1 MESTRTLAI
10 SAALPLKALS
20 ILCTVTL
27 VIAVPALPQA
37 VSSLTGHVT
46 DQTGAAIIGAKV
58 TLFSV
63 PTGNRREDV
72 TNGQGDYQFQQL
84 EPNRYS
90 LTVTAPNFATFTQEN
105 IELFVASP
113 AAVNVT
119 LQVGSTTQQV
129 TVVEAAVAPLLN
141 TTNATL
147 GNVFTA
153 QQIPELPLEGR
164 DVLLLLSLQPGVG
177 YLGQQGNSA
186 DDTRSGAVNGA
197 RSDQS
202 NVTLDGIEVNDE
214 NFGYSFDSVLG
225 VTQESVSEF
234 RVITS
239 NAGADAGHSSGGEV
253 AMITRSGTN
262 HLHGVAYEYNR
273 TTPFSANDWFNKENQ
288 IANGQPNRAT
298 ELIRNVFGVAIGGPV
313 KKDRLFFFTNYEG
326 TRLAQ
331 SAPPQIVTVPTATLR
346 QGIVQYADT
355 AGNNVALTPA
365 QIQGMDPLGIGV
377 DQAALQVLNS
387 YPLPNSTLAGDGLNT
402 SGFLFTA
409 PEVST
414 LNTYIARLDWIVTQ
428 KHSVFWR
435 GNLLNDAQP
444 SPPQFPGQPP
454 ASTTLNNSKGYAFG
468 YTFVLRPN
476 LINDFRWGLT
486 RQGGSNTGTNQPQTT
501 LAGLPSL
508 TAPTYSRSAI
518 IPVNNLVDDLSWSK
532 GRHNLQFGTN
542 VRFIDD
548 QQVTTQNSYPSAA
561 AVLGYLQGHGIANT
575 GQPLDPA
582 ASNYPAVS
590 QGFTT
595 SYDGAIMDAV
605 GLLTEATAIYNY
617 TKSGSALA
625 LGAPVARDYRWHELE
640 FYGQDNW
647 KALTNL
653 TLTFGLRYTHQQV
666 PAESH
671 GNQDGPCI
679 LTGTVCTPYSLTK
692 YFDGAAFQGAT
703 GGAASNLPILSYAPN
718 GRYNGQPDFWT
729 PDKADFSPR
738 FSFAYSPRASKGFW
752 RKLLGSV
759 GQSSIRGGYSLLYDH
774 FGAGV
779 VNAYNQDGS
788 YGFTDQVQNAG
799 FNTTN
804 APRFVGL
811 TTFPAGF
818 LPPAPPGG
826 FPATPPT
833 SGRGSFAI
841 SWGLDNDFH
850 TPYSH
855 LFDFSIQRELDSSD
869 LFEVAYVGRL
879 AHRLPEQED
888 VAAPLNLVAA
898 GESYFQ
904 AATQFSM
911 MARQNV
917 APNAVPN
924 IPYWEAL
931 FGAGPWGHGLDGVD
945 EGRQGGIDYGP
956 LSATQNAYVQYLL
969 NVGAETS
976 ALNNLDEPNNGLGAG
991 SLYPGFRFFNE
1002 QYASLYDYRSIGQ
1015 SYYNGLQV
1023 IFHHRASHGLQT
1035 DFNYTYSRTIDW
1047 TSQAERVPTSGV
1059 DNYAQI
1065 INSWVPDQ
1073 LRGRSDFNM
1082 THQVNSNYI
1091 WDIPVGRGKEFYS
1104 GVSRGV
1110 NAVIGGWQ
1118 MTGIVRWT
1126 SSLPFGVHNG
1136 KNWPTNWDIPGFE
1149 TLDQPIPSAALARGP
1164 GNQRFA
1170 DPSAVFNSFRLAYPG
1185 ESGTRNPLLGDGYFE
1200 WDAGLNKT
1208 FMLTERINLQLRWEV
1223 FNVTNSVRFDPQS
1236 INANY
1241 NFPNLFGV
1249 ATAELTQPRD
1259 MQLGARLTF

>member
-1 MESTRTLAI
+1 VESIRPLAI

-27 VIAVPALPQA
+27 VIVVPALPQA
-37 VSSLTGHVT
+37 VSSLTGHVA
-46 DQTGAAIIGAKV
+46 DPTGAAITGAKV
-58 TLFSV
+58 TLFSL

-129 TVVEAAVAPLLN
+129 TVVEAAVAPLFN

-262 HLHGVAYEYNR
+262 HLHGAAYEYNR

-288 IANGQPNRAT
+288 IANDQPNRAT

-346 QGIVQYADT
+346 RGIVQYTSTVGD
-355 AGNNVALTPA
+355 NIALTPA
-365 QIQGMDPLGIGV
+365 QIQGMDPQGIGV
-377 DQAALQVLNS
+377 DPAALQVLNS
-387 YPLPNSTLAGDGLNT
+387 YPLPNSTLAGDNLNF
-402 SGFLFTA
+402 SGFQFAA
-409 PEVST
+409 PQHSSF
-414 LNTYIARLDWIVTQ
+414 NTYIARLDWIIRQ
-428 KHSVFWR
+428 NHSVFWR
-435 GNLLNDAQP
+435 GNLINDDQP

-454 ASTTLNNSKGYAFG
+454 ASTLLTNSKGYALG
-468 YTFVLRPN
+468 YTAILRPN
-476 LINDFRWGLT
+476 LVNDFRWGLT
-486 RQGGSNTGTNQPQTT
+486 RQGSSSAGISNQPQIS
-501 LAGLPSL
+501 LAGLPSP
-508 TAPTYSRSAI
+508 TAYTRTSSFI
-518 IPVNNLVDDLSWSK
+518 IPVNNLVDNLSWGK

-548 QQVTTQNSYPSAA
+548 QQVSTQNSYSSASGTIGWLHPA
-561 AVLGYLQGHGIANT
+561 TIAN
-575 GQPLDPA
+575 GGVPLDPA
-582 ASNYPAVS
+582 YSGYPAVS
-590 QGFTT
+590 TGSQSF
-595 SYDGAIMDAV
+595 YNGAIADVV
-605 GLLTEATAIYNY
+605 GLITMGTAIYNY
-617 TKSGSALA
+617 TKDGTALA
-625 LGAPVARDYRWHELE
+625 LGVPVQRDYRWHELE

-647 KALTNL
+647 KPLPAL
-653 TLTFGLRYTHQQV
+653 TLTLGLRYSYQQV
-666 PAESH
+666 PAERS
-671 GNQDGPCI
+671 GTQVGPCI
-679 LTGTVCTPYSLTK
+679 ATGGGCTPYSLTQ
-692 YFDGAAFQGAT
+692 YVRQSSLQGAT
-703 GGAASNLPILSYAPN
+703 GGAASNVPSLSFAPN
-718 GRYNGQPDFWT
+718 GRYNGKPDFWNS
-729 PDKADFSPR
+729 DKADFSPR
-738 FSFAYSPRASKGFW
+738 LSFAYAPHASEGFW
-752 RKLLGSV
+752 KKLVGID
-759 GQSSIRGGYSLLYDH
+759 GQSSIRGGYSLIYDH

-779 VNAYNQDGS
+779 VNAYNQSGS
-788 YGFTDQVQNAG
+788 YGLTDMVENPPG
-799 FNTTN
+799 SLTTTT
-804 APRFVGL
+804 APRFEGL
-811 TTFPAGF
+811 ATFPAGL
-818 LPPAPPGG
+818 LPSAPSGG

-841 SWGLDNDFH
+841 SWGLDNAIH

-855 LFDFSIQRELDSSD
+855 LFDLSFQRQLSASN
-869 LFEVAYVGRL
+869 LLEVAYVGRL
-879 AHRLPEQED
+879 AHRLLEQED
-888 VAAPLNLVAA
+888 VAAPLDLVT
-898 GESYFQ
+898 SQDNYFD
-904 AATQFSM
+904 AATRLSM
-911 MARQNV
+911 MARQKVPVTSV
-917 APNAVPN
+917 AP
-924 IPYWEAL
+924 IPYWQNL
-931 FGAGPWGHGLDGVD
+931 FGALQDVD
-945 EGRQGGIDYGP
+945 TGQGYGP
-956 LSATQNAYVQYLL
+956 LSATQNVYVQYLE
-969 NVGAETS
+969 NVGDETS
-976 ALNNLDEPNNGLGAG
+976 ALNALDEPNGGLGAG
-991 SLYPGFRFFNE
+991 TLYPAYRFFHSQYSSLY
-1002 QYASLYDYRSIGQ
+1002 AYRSIGQ

-1023 IFHHRASHGLQT
+1023 IFHHRASHGLQV
-1035 DFNYTYSRTIDW
+1035 DFNYTYSRAIDW
-1047 TSQAERVPTSGV
+1047 SSQSERVGSAGI

-1065 INSWVPDQ
+1065 INTWQPDQ
-1073 LRGRSDFNM
+1073 LRGVSDFNA

-1091 WDIPVGRGKEFYS
+1091 WDIPVGRRKEFLS
-1104 GVSRGV
+1104 GVSRRV
-1110 NAVIGGWQ
+1110 DAVIGGWQ
-1118 MTGIVRWT
+1118 LTGIVRWT
-1126 SSLPFGVHNG
+1126 SGLPFGVHNG
-1136 KNWPTNWDIPGFE
+1136 ANWPTNWNIPGFE
-1149 TLDQPIPSAALARGP
+1149 TLDQPIPSAASARGQ

-1170 DPSAVFNSFRLAYPG
+1170 DPAAVFNSFRLAYPG

-1208 FMLTERINLQLRWEV
+1208 FLLTERINLQLRWEV